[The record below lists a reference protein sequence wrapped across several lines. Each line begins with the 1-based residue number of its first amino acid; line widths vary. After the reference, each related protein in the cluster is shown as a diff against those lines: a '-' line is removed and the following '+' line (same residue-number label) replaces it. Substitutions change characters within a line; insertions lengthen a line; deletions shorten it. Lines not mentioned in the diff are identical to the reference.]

1 MDDYDDE
8 YYRAWMAVHFLYK
21 DFLDGWFPSD
31 EPGVMLRM
39 SPPAKE
45 IPCTSRGIGVEQLRS
60 TNYCKKGRNS

>member
-8 YYRAWMAVHFLYK
+8 YYRAWMAVHSLYK

-39 SPPAKE
+39 PPAGKRD
-45 IPCTSRGIGVEQLRS
+45 SVHFARNRRGAITLH
-60 TNYCKKGRNS
+60 